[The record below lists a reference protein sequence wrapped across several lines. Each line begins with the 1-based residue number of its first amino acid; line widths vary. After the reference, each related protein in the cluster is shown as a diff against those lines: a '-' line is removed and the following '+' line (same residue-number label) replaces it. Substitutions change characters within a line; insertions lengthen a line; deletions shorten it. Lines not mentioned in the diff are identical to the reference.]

1 MKERIMRE
9 IRYIEAV
16 REAQWEEMRRDET
29 IFIFG
34 EGIGPRGG
42 AFTQTQGM
50 WPEFGEKRLLDT
62 PLSEL
67 GFTGLAIAAAMS
79 GLRPIVD
86 FMFWDFANEAFGQII
101 NQAARIHYMS
111 NGQFKVPIV
120 MHGVIGVGQSAGGH
134 HSGRHYP
141 AYAHMPGLKIVVPA
155 TPYDVKGLLKT
166 AIRDDDPVLVFLH
179 KAMFNVRGP
188 VPENEYLIPLGEAAV
203 VREGTDVTLIATLKM
218 VQLAQEAAG
227 ALAQEGVSVEI
238 IDPRTLVPLDTKTIL
253 DSIRKTNRVVVL
265 DEAFGPYGVGAEI
278 AALAAYEAFYYLDA
292 PIKRLNPL
300 SVPEPSSPPLEQAI
314 MPNLEQVVGALREVM
329 DQ

>member
-1 MKERIMRE
+1 MRE

-16 REAQWEEMRRDET
+16 REAQWEEMRRDEK

-42 AFTQTQGM
+42 AFTQTRGM
-50 WPEFGEKRLLDT
+50 WPEFGEKRLLDV
-62 PLSEL
+62 PLSEM
-67 GFTGLAIAAAMS
+67 GFTGLAIAAAMT

-120 MHGVIGVGQSAGGH
+120 MHGVVGVGQSAGGH

-141 AYAHMPGLKIVVPA
+141 MYAHMPGLKVIIPSTA
-155 TPYDVKGLLKT
+155 YDVKGLLKM

-179 KAMFNVRGP
+179 KALFNLRGK
-188 VPENEYLIPLGEAAV
+188 VPEEEYTIPLGQAAV
-203 VREGTDVTLIATLKM
+203 RREGTDVTLVATLQM
-218 VQLAQEAAG
+218 VGLALEAAET
-227 ALAQEGVSVEI
+227 LEQEEISVEV
-238 IDPRTLVPLDTKTIL
+238 IDPRTLVPLDKGTVL
-253 DSIRKTNRVVVL
+253 ESVRKTNRIVVL
-265 DEAFGPYGVGAEI
+265 DEAFGPFGVGAEI
-278 AALAAYEAFYYLDA
+278 AALAADEAFYYLDA
-292 PIKRLNPL
+292 PIKRIHTA
-300 SVPEPSSPPLEQAI
+300 SVPEPSSPPLEHAI
-314 MPNLEQVVGALREVM
+314 VPTLDQVVNSVREVM

>member
-1 MKERIMRE
+1 MRE

-16 REAQWEEMRRDET
+16 REAQWEEMRRDDS

-50 WPEFGEKRLLDT
+50 WPEFGEDRLLDV
-62 PLSEL
+62 PLSEM
-67 GFTGLAIAAAMS
+67 GFCGLAIAAAMT

-111 NGQFKVPIV
+111 NGQYKVPIV
-120 MHGVIGVGQSAGGH
+120 MHGVVGVGQSAGGH

-141 AYAHMPGLKIVVPA
+141 VYAQMPGLKIIIPA

-179 KAMFNVRGP
+179 RGMFNMRGP
-188 VPENEYLIPLGEAAV
+188 VPEKEFTIPLGQANV
-203 VREGTDVTLIATLKM
+203 CREGSDVTVVATLSM
-218 VQLAQEAAG
+218 VHLALQAAE
-227 ALAQEGVSVEI
+227 ALAVEGISVEVV
-238 IDPRTLVPLDTKTIL
+238 DPRTLAPLDSETIL
-253 DSIRKTNRVVVL
+253 SSIRKTNRLVVV
-265 DEAFGPYGVGAEI
+265 DEAFSPCGVGAEM
-278 AALAAYEAFYYLDA
+278 AALAADEAFYYLDA
-292 PIKRLNPL
+292 PIKRVHPP
-300 SVPEPSSPPLEQAI
+300 SVPEPSSPPLEKAWLPTMTQLATT
-314 MPNLEQVVGALREVM
+314 VREVM
-329 DQ
+329 NQ